1 MRVGYGVIKVAAYGR
16 DAAITTLFSRPVAPG
31 VASPWPRQLRAVY
44 RKSSSEIPGRNYI
57 NLCGT
62 NIRPSLDHRYFPYFK
77 SNHETSGIKLAD
89 FEQLLI
95 GCAPAVQLRYGRSAS
110 KKTA

>member
-1 MRVGYGVIKVAAYGR
+1 MVLSRWQHTAQNGT
-16 DAAITTLFSRPVAPG
+16 ITTLFFATSS
-31 VASPWPRQLRAVY
+31 SPR
-44 RKSSSEIPGRNYI
+44 RKSLVNTAPRRLSEKFFRNSRSQI
-57 NLCGT
+57 ISTFVEQTFGQAW
-62 NIRPSLDHRYFPYFK
+62 IIDIFPILNQ
-77 SNHETSGIKLAD
+77 NHETSGVKLAD